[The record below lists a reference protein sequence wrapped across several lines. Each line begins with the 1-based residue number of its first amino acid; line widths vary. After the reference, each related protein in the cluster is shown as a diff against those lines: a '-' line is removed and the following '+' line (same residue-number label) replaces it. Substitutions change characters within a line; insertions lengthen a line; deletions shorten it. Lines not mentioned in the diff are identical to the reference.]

1 MMTGRLVPIIVAAA
15 IVVFAALSLFT
26 VSETEYA
33 IRTRFGAIENAAY
46 GPGLHVKWPWEQVVK
61 IDRRVLSVAHP
72 MTTFL
77 TSDDRALIVDY
88 SIKWRVRSPTSY
100 YEATGGD
107 EASAGDRLSGI
118 VENGIKGVVA
128 GRTLGQVVASERP
141 AVTDSM
147 LESAR
152 RTASALGIELV
163 DVRVVN
169 LDLPDEIAAHVYEQM
184 KEGFQKTANEL
195 RAQGDSAAKSIRAA
209 ADRQHTEIISNAQR
223 DALAL
228 KGAADAQAAGIYARA
243 NASDPEFYAFY
254 RSMQAY
260 EQALGKSNGV
270 LVLSPDSAFFK
281 YMKDPGSAR
290 R

>member
-1 MMTGRLVPIIVAAA
+1 MTGRLVPIIIAAA
-15 IVVFAALSLFT
+15 VVVIAALSLFT
-26 VSETEYA
+26 VSETDYA

-61 IDRRVLSVAHP
+61 IDRRILTVAHP
-72 MTTFL
+72 MSTFL
-77 TSDDRALIVDY
+77 TSDDRALLLDY
-88 SIKWRVRSPTSY
+88 SIKWRVRSPTRY

-107 EASAGDRLSGI
+107 EASAGDRLSAI

-128 GRTLGQVVASERP
+128 ERTLGQVVTADRP
-141 AVTDSM
+141 AVTDAM
-147 LESAR
+147 LDGAR

-169 LDLPDEIAAHVYEQM
+169 LDLPDEIAAHVYDEM

-195 RAQGDSAAKSIRAA
+195 RAEGESAAKSIRAA
-209 ADRQHTEIISNAQR
+209 ADRQRTEIISNAQR

-254 RSMQAY
+254 RIKQAY
-260 EQALGKSNGV
+260 ERALGKSNGV

>member
-1 MMTGRLVPIIVAAA
+1 MTGRLVPIVVAA
-15 IVVFAALSLFT
+15 VVVALAALSLFT

-33 IRTRFGAIENAAY
+33 IRTRFGAIENAGY

-61 IDRRVLSVAHP
+61 IDRRMLTVAHP
-72 MTTFL
+72 MSTFL

-88 SIKWRVRSPTSY
+88 SIKWRVRSPTRY

-107 EASAGDRLSGI
+107 EASAGDRLSAI
-118 VENGIKGVVA
+118 VESGIKGVVA
-128 GRTLGQVVASERP
+128 GSTLGQVVTSERP
-141 AVTDSM
+141 AVTSEM

-152 RTASALGIELV
+152 STASALGVELV
-163 DVRVVN
+163 DVRVLN
-169 LDLPDEIAAHVYEQM
+169 LDLPDEIAAHVYDQM
-184 KEGFQKTANEL
+184 KESFQKTANDL
-195 RAQGDSAAKSIRAA
+195 RAQGESAARRIHAA
-209 ADRQHTEIISNAQR
+209 ADRQRTEIISNAQR

-260 EQALGKSNGV
+260 ERALGKSNGV

-281 YMKDPGSAR
+281 YMKDPGNAR

>member
-1 MMTGRLVPIIVAAA
+1 MTGRLVPIVVATA
-15 IVVFAALSLFT
+15 VVVLAALSFFT
-26 VSETEYA
+26 VSDTEYA
-33 IRTRFGAIENAAY
+33 IRTRFSAIESATY
-46 GPGLHVKWPWEQVVK
+46 GPGLHVKWPWDQVVK
-61 IDRRVLSVAHP
+61 IDRRILTVARP
-72 MTTFL
+72 MSTFL
-77 TSDDRALIVDY
+77 TSDDRALIVDF
-88 SIKWRVRSPTSY
+88 SIKWRVRSPTRY

-107 EASAGDRLSGI
+107 EASAANRLSAL
-118 VENGIKGVVA
+118 VEDGMKSAVA
-128 GRTLGQVVASERP
+128 GHTLGQVVTAEHP
-141 AVTDSM
+141 AVTSAM

-152 RTASALGIELV
+152 GAASALGIELV

-169 LDLPDEIAAHVYEQM
+169 LDLPDEIAAHVYDQM
-184 KEGFQKTANEL
+184 KESFQKTANEL
-195 RAQGDSAAKSIRAA
+195 RAQGDSSARSIRAA
-209 ADRQHTEIISNAQR
+209 ADRQRTEIVSNAQR

-260 EQALGKSNGV
+260 ERALDKSNGV

-281 YMKDPGSAR
+281 YMKDPGGAR

>member
-1 MMTGRLVPIIVAAA
+1 MMSGRLVPIVVAAA
-15 IVVFAALSLFT
+15 VVAIAALSLFT

-46 GPGLHVKWPWEQVVK
+46 GPGLHVKWPWDQVVK
-61 IDRRVLSVAHP
+61 IDRRTLTLAHP
-72 MTTFL
+72 MSTFL

-88 SIKWRVRSPTSY
+88 AIEWRVRSPTRY

-107 EASAGDRLSGI
+107 EASAGDRLSAI
-118 VENGIKGVVA
+118 VEDGIKGVVA
-128 GRTLGQVVASERP
+128 GRTLGEVVTAERP
-141 AVTDSM
+141 AVTTAM

-152 RTASALGIELV
+152 QNASALGVELL

-169 LDLPDEIAAHVYEQM
+169 LDLPDEIAAHVYDQM

-195 RAQGDSAAKSIRAA
+195 RAQGDSAARTIRAA
-209 ADRQHTEIISNAQR
+209 ADRQRMEIISNAQR

-260 EQALGKSNGV
+260 ERALGKSNGV

-281 YMKDPGSAR
+281 YMKDPGGAR